1 MYKGAKVKRDWTQ
14 GSLVKNLLAMSWPVM
29 ISTTINMM
37 GPTTDMIWVGKL
49 GSSSIAGVGVS
60 GLAVQVANAL
70 VLGLFTGTSALVAR
84 FIGAKDETNANRVAQ
99 QAFVLSGAFSLV
111 VAIIG
116 IFMSYQILSL
126 MGVSPEVIEAG
137 VSYMRIQ
144 FIGIFTMSSLQVA
157 QRIMQ
162 ATGDTVTPMKIGIAY
177 RIIQMALCPAMIF
190 GWSFFPQMG
199 VQGAALSNVI
209 AQGLGGGFACWILF
223 SGRHRIKVTM
233 KNFKFNTNLVWR
245 QVKIGIPSM
254 ITQAERN
261 FAGLIMVGFM
271 IPYGTTA
278 VAAHSLAQRVDGFIQ
293 ILPSAFSTPS
303 GVLAAQNLGAKRPDR
318 AARTVWIAAGMAV
331 TAGVVFSIL
340 IWLFAEQ
347 VVRIFNSEPELV
359 ATTALYI
366 RIQVSAYAIWG
377 IVFTMTESL
386 NAIGD
391 TVVTMLTNL
400 ITAWGIQMSLA
411 YFLPNVGDL
420 GVLGVRWALAG
431 AVIGRGILL
440 PIYFKMGRWKRKKV

>member
-1 MYKGAKVKRDWTQ
+1 MNKPTAAIKDWTQ
-14 GSLVKNLLAMSWPVM
+14 GSLVKNLLGMSWPVM
-29 ISTTINMM
+29 ISTTINIM

-49 GSSSIAGVGVS
+49 GSNSIAGVGVS

-70 VLGLFTGTSALVAR
+70 VTGIFTGTSAMVAR
-84 FIGAKDETNANRVAQ
+84 FIGARDEASANRVAQ
-99 QAFVLSGAFSLV
+99 QAFVLSAAFSLV

-116 IFMSYQILSL
+116 IFMSSQILSL
-126 MGVSPEVIEAG
+126 MGVSPDVIDAG

-162 ATGDTVTPMKIGIAY
+162 ATGDTMTPMKIGIAY
-177 RIIQMALCPAMIF
+177 RFTQMALCPAMIF
-190 GWSFFPQMG
+190 GWSVFPQMG

-233 KNFKFNTNLVWR
+233 NNFRFDANLVWR

-254 ITQAERN
+254 ITMAERS

-278 VAAHSLAQRVDGFIQ
+278 VAAHSLAQRVDGFMQ
-293 ILPSAFSTPS
+293 VLPSAFSTPS

-318 AARTVWIAAGMAV
+318 AARTVWIATGLAAAAGL
-331 TAGVVFSIL
+331 VFSIL
-340 IWLFAEQ
+340 IWFFAEPI
-347 VVRIFNSEPELV
+347 VRIFNSGPDLV

-366 RIQVSAYAIWG
+366 RIQVSAYVMWG
-377 IVFTMTESL
+377 LVFTMTESL

-391 TVVTMLTNL
+391 TIVTMLTNL

-411 YFLPNVGDL
+411 YFLPHVGGL

-431 AVIGRGILL
+431 AIIGRGIIL
-440 PIYFKMGRWKRKKV
+440 PLYFRMGRWKNKKV